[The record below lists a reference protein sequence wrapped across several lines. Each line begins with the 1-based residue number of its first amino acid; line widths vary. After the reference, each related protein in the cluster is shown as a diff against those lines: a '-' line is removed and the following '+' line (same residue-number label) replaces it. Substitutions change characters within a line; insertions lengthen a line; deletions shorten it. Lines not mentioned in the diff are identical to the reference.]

1 MGHRKSR
8 GYCKFKQKS
17 WITLWLICKGPT
29 EVHSKALWCDCHC
42 DMFWHRSTGRLWWRG
57 AGGSCPRFG
66 PRRKSARWKFAPCIY
81 MVFSRPSSIDISQN
95 LEGCAAFPRNRQ
107 TELAMH
113 QVYVCIFWLGRTAA
127 ASAVHWPRRR
137 RAPARQSMAGRTAPP
152 QEPARASGGGAVLGA
167 KVTRPAH
174 PRAPARARRAW
185 AQCWRASA
193 GGWSDAS
200 CTLDALRPAPP
211 AALVGSRSPM
221 LQPPGTRDRSS
232 MDPPRQDPTL
242 VFVSRG
248 YSWSS
253 GYWQRAS
260 NGASTATLAQ
270 WFVNGS

>member
-152 QEPARASGGGAVLGA
+152 QEPARPRGRRAGAQCWARRWHVRRILEPRLAPGGRGHSAGG
-167 KVTRPAH
+167 
-174 PRAPARARRAW
+174 RAPAGGPTLRARWTPYAQRPLQRWWAAGARCCNRLERATGAAW
-185 AQCWRASA
+185 IRHAK
-193 GGWSDAS
+193 
-200 CTLDALRPAPP
+200 TL
-211 AALVGSRSPM
+211 RSS
-221 LQPPGTRDRSS
+221 LSPGDTRDHQATGNVQA
-232 MDPPRQDPTL
+232 MGPAQQHWP
-242 VFVSRG
+242 
-248 YSWSS
+248 S
-253 GYWQRAS
+253 GS
-260 NGASTATLAQ
+260 
-270 WFVNGS
+270 